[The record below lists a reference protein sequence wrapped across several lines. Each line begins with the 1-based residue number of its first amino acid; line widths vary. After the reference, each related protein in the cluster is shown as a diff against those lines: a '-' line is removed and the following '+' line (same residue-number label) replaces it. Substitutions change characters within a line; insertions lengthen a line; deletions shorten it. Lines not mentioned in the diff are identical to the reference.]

1 MYSTSTICTVQ
12 NNVYVNMSVYFVCIL
27 VERGTSGG
35 RVAGH
40 VTASGP
46 LGTCVYVQGVQNS
59 GYSGLR
65 KVQPKVFQWSPALG
79 LSKSVIGTI
88 VLCTRG
94 TMGVWYSSRP
104 STSMFFIFQQL
115 WGPETL
121 KDISG
126 LEVVQGG
133 ADVLRR
139 RGGRDQQRGGGRAGE
154 QQPKGG
160 AVPAR
165 PWWQ

>member
-46 LGTCVYVQGVQNS
+46 LGTCLYVQGVQNS

-65 KVQPKVFQWSPALG
+65 KIQPKVFQLSPARL
-79 LSKSVIGTI
+79 VFHI
-88 VLCTRG
+88 
-94 TMGVWYSSRP
+94 
-104 STSMFFIFQQL
+104 QQL
-115 WGPETL
+115 
-121 KDISG
+121 
-126 LEVVQGG
+126 
-133 ADVLRR
+133 
-139 RGGRDQQRGGGRAGE
+139 
-154 QQPKGG
+154 
-160 AVPAR
+160 
-165 PWWQ
+165 